1 MRLFINRKP
10 RYFGAHQAQDS
21 GVSVPVRNIVA
32 VLGDVRMR
40 TAQGRLEMLIKI
52 PRGREI
58 REPEAVTEAVYMIRR
73 QLLMAAGFL
82 SLEGLVRAA
91 EVKSPYYPAKRNG
104 EFTLDRNITEE
115 WAATGYN
122 NFYEFDAQNK
132 EAVKDKVGK
141 FVISPWKVD
150 VGGLV
155 NKPQSFDMDDILKKF
170 PLEERLYRHRCV
182 ERRAMAGPL
191 TAFPRSL

>member
-1 MRLFINRKP
+1 MRVFINRKP
-10 RYFGAHQAQDS
+10 RHFGAHQAQDS
-21 GVSVPVRNIVA
+21 GLSVPVRNIVP
-32 VLGDVRMR
+32 VPGDVRMR

-52 PRGREI
+52 PRGWEIPEREAT
-58 REPEAVTEAVYMIRR
+58 PESVYMNRR

-104 EFTLDRNITEE
+104 DFILDRKTTEE

-122 NFYEFDAQNK
+122 NYYEFDAQNK

-141 FVISPWKVD
+141 FV
-150 VGGLV
+150 
-155 NKPQSFDMDDILKKF
+155 
-170 PLEERLYRHRCV
+170 
-182 ERRAMAGPL
+182 
-191 TAFPRSL
+191 